1 MPEQAKGPYGEQGSD
16 AAFFALAAGVGIAT
30 GTIGTVFHLIVDAL
44 LAWPVWLQAQLGR
57 GVAAV
62 VVAALVA
69 AVMVVA
75 SAAIVRR
82 FAPEASGSG
91 VQEVEG
97 TLDGLRPLRWRRVLP
112 VKFFAGVLSLS
123 SGLVLGREG
132 PTIHMGASLG
142 GALADWGRVAV
153 REQRGLIAAG
163 AAAGLAAAFNAPIA
177 AVLFVIEETRR
188 QFPYTFK
195 TYVGVIIASVLSAVI
210 TERIAGVGPNLA
222 IEAQRVPLWA
232 LAAFVVL
239 GLVLGGLGVV
249 FNRMVLRGLDLAEV
263 ADKRAMYAAPI
274 AVGLLVGVLLI
285 VLPEATGGNE
295 ALIERLVVE
304 NHGPL
309 LLLLLVAIRLVM
321 SVASYVSGVPGG
333 IFAPLL
339 TLAAATG
346 LAVGGILTAIVPDP
360 ALPVAFAVAAMGG
373 LFTASVRAPLVGVVL
388 ALELTGAYEVA
399 LPLLITCGIAH
410 VTAEWLGGKP
420 IYEQL
425 LDRTLAKA
433 GTERRDIDE
442 REHTGLA

>member
-1 MPEQAKGPYGEQGSD
+1 MPESAKRSFREQSSD

-30 GTIGTVFHLIVDAL
+30 GTIGTVFHMIVDAL
-44 LAWPVWLQAQLGR
+44 LAWPLWLQAQLGR
-57 GVAAV
+57 GLAAV

-69 AVMVVA
+69 AAMALA
-75 SAAIVRR
+75 SAVIVRR

-112 VKFFAGVLSLS
+112 VKFFAGILSLS

-132 PTIHMGASLG
+132 PTIHIGASLG
-142 GALADWGRVAV
+142 GALSEWGRVAL

-222 IEAQRVPLWA
+222 IEAHRVPLWA

-239 GLVLGGLGVV
+239 GLALGGLGVV
-249 FNRMVLRGLDLAEV
+249 FNRMVLRGLDLAET
-263 ADKRAMYAAPI
+263 ADRRVSYAAPI

-295 ALIERLVVE
+295 ALIHRLVVE

-399 LPLLITCGIAH
+399 LPLLITCGVAH

-425 LDRTLAKA
+425 LDRTLDRA
-433 GTERRDIDE
+433 GVKRPDADE
-442 REHTGLA
+442 KEHTGLA